1 MERQA
6 GGWLQDGLVSYQW
19 VTASVRPDLA
29 GEAEAAFRERWPEFI
44 FHDPVPPAYLP
55 RIPAYFAEDD
65 VLLLDE
71 GRVAAGGSGVPFAYN
86 GDTTDL
92 PEGHDG
98 AFVRSVDDREAGR
111 TPSALCFMAAAVH
124 RDYDKQGL
132 AQQVLQQLTERAG
145 SAGLEHVFAPLR
157 PTWKSKYPTVTM
169 ARYATWVR
177 EDGLSIDP
185 WIRTHQRMA
194 TRIIGPAP
202 DSMVIPGTVTQW
214 ETCAE
219 MPFPKSGEYIIPE
232 ALNVLQVDRETDR
245 ALYRDE
251 NLWMEHD
258 PGRRT

>member
-1 MERQA
+1 M
-6 GGWLQDGLVSYQW
+6 SYQW

-44 FHDPVPPAYLP
+44 FHVPVPPAYLP

-145 SAGLEHVFAPLR
+145 P
-157 PTWKSKYPTVTM
+157 P
-169 ARYATWVR
+169 
-177 EDGLSIDP
+177 DLSTYSP
-185 WIRTHQRMA
+185 RC
-194 TRIIGPAP
+194 GP
-202 DSMVIPGTVTQW
+202 
-214 ETCAE
+214 
-219 MPFPKSGEYIIPE
+219 
-232 ALNVLQVDRETDR
+232 
-245 ALYRDE
+245 
-251 NLWMEHD
+251 
-258 PGRRT
+258 PGRASTPP